1 MKPSTFSIL
10 VLIFGAL
17 GFVWTLEA
25 FAALV
30 VKLLHI

>member
-1 MKPSTFSIL
+1 VKPASFSIL

-25 FAALV
+25 FAALL
-30 VKLLHI
+30 VKLIGI